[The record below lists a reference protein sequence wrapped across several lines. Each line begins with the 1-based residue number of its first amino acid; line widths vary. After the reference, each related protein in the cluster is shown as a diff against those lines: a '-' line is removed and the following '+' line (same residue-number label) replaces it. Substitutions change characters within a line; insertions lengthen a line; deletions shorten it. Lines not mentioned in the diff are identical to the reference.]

1 MTPAA
6 GSGPSPI
13 ARVGTAIPPPRS
25 LPEAPPATPPE
36 DDDPPPREP
45 DRGTAARAWWGV
57 SLPAAWGAL
66 LLACLS
72 LTPSLLPRSGPVQ
85 GLVCGITAAM
95 GHGLGLLLA
104 AVWRAFADRGPRPA
118 RPGAWRAFAVVAL
131 AALVA
136 AFVLGRRWQGQL
148 RDLMGVPGEPVWR
161 SLLAPLV
168 ALVVYALLVAI
179 GRAVYAAASAL
190 GRLLSRWMGRA
201 AARALGAVAVG
212 LLLFTLV
219 TDVAVSAFVTAAD
232 RAFSLADGAT
242 PDGVEQPE
250 SGLRS
255 GGPGSLVPW
264 EELGREGRTF
274 VADGP
279 SAEEI
284 SEITGEPASSPI
296 RVYAGTSFSDD
307 VEVRAR
313 AAVDELQRTG
323 GFERSRLLL
332 ATTTGS
338 GWLNSSWTAA
348 FEYLS
353 GGDSAI
359 ASMQY
364 SYLPSPLSYL
374 FDQTRARTAGRELF
388 DAVYERWS
396 LLPPDDRPELYVFGE
411 SLGSFGAEAAF
422 SGEFDLR
429 NRVAGGVFLGPPYF
443 NTLHTEFREDRDP
456 GSPEVEPVYR
466 DGRTVRYSPDAAGGV
481 PPEGTP
487 WTGTRVLYLLHPS
500 DPVSWWSPSL
510 LLEQPDWLREPPG
523 DDVLE
528 DMTWMPLVSFW
539 QVTLDMP
546 FAADVPSGHGHNF
559 AGEAVDA
566 WQLVLRPQG
575 WTEDEVRRLDE
586 VLQR

>member
-1 MTPAA
+1 MASSSPPEPTEVPERSAVAA
-6 GSGPSPI
+6 PPGNDAG
-13 ARVGTAIPPPRS
+13 PPP
-25 LPEAPPATPPE
+25 EPARH
-36 DDDPPPREP
+36 REVIRP
-45 DRGTAARAWWGV
+45 WWGV
-57 SLPAAWGAL
+57 SLPAAWGAV

-72 LTPSLLPRSGPVQ
+72 LTPSLLPRSGLVQ

-104 AVWRAFADRGPRPA
+104 AVWRAFADRGPRAA
-118 RPGAWRAFAVVAL
+118 RRGAWQAFAVVA
-131 AALVA
+131 AVVLVA
-136 AFVLGRRWQGQL
+136 AFVLGRRWQTQL
-148 RDLMGVPGEPVWR
+148 RALMDVPQEPLWR
-161 SLLAPLV
+161 SLLAPVV

-179 GRAVYAAASAL
+179 GRAVHLAASAL
-190 GRLLSRWMGRA
+190 SRFLSRWMGRA
-201 AARALGAVAVG
+201 AARALGAVSVAV
-212 LLLFTLV
+212 LVFTLV
-219 TDVAVSAFVTAAD
+219 TDVAVDAFVTAAD
-232 RAFSLADGAT
+232 QAFSVADGAT
-242 PDGVEQPE
+242 PDGVRQPG
-250 SGLRS
+250 SRLRS

-264 EELGREGRTF
+264 EELGREGRKF

-279 SAEEI
+279 TAKEI
-284 SEITGEPASSPI
+284 GEVTEEPASPPI
-296 RVYAGTSFSDD
+296 RVYAGVSFSED
-307 VEVRAR
+307 VEIRAQ
-313 AAVDELQRTG
+313 AVVDELQRTG

-348 FEYLS
+348 FEYLA

-396 LLPPDDRPELYVFGE
+396 QLPPDDRPELFVFGE

-429 NRVAGGVFLGPPYF
+429 NRVTGAVFLGPPYF
-443 NTLHTEFREDRDP
+443 NTLHSEFREDRDP

-466 DGRTVRYSPDAAGGV
+466 DGRTVRYSADVADGV
-481 PPEGTP
+481 PPEATP
-487 WTGTRVLYLLHPS
+487 WSGTRVLYLLHPS

-523 DDVLE
+523 ADVLD
-528 DMTWMPLVSFW
+528 DMTWVPLVSFW

-546 FAADVPSGHGHNF
+546 FAGEVPSGHGHNF
-559 AGEAVDA
+559 AGEAVDG
-566 WQLVLRPQG
+566 WRLVLQPRG
-575 WTEDEVRRLDE
+575 WTDEEARRLEE